1 MKYIFTLLVFL
12 FCQVVTAQSNELA
25 IQAYKDAEEAFNIGK
40 YENAL
45 SNLDIAEA
53 MLKTTN
59 PKIQGLRLKSYKQ
72 LALAD
77 STKHFSI
84 YSAYVTELQTKKS
97 DLANDA
103 VFEVA
108 NFSKEK
114 ALFLENKKNSLI
126 NPIEKITIGDSF
138 STLLKQSYN
147 MIDFENPKDENLV
160 LRYSR
165 KATIPENQI
174 GLYEIEVDKN
184 TDRIIKVTTIL
195 NYLTSSQEI
204 NKLDINGLYNE
215 KFAKFDPG
223 MVSSETQIEK
233 RNNKEYKKVITRAKI
248 DDNTLYFLNFYNL
261 NNMSYKDMKKGRIS
275 FFFTEGYEIK

>member
-103 VFEVA
+103 VFELA

-114 ALFLENKKNSLI
+114 AFFLEKKKNSLI

-138 STLLKQSYN
+138 STLLKQSYD

-165 KATIPENQI
+165 KANIPEEQI
-174 GLYEIEVDKN
+174 GLYEIEVDKK
-184 TDRIIKVTTIL
+184 TDRIIKITTIL

>member
-84 YSAYVTELQTKKS
+84 YSAYVTELKEKKL

-103 VFEVA
+103 VLELA

-114 ALFLENKKNSLI
+114 AFFLEKKKNSLI

-138 STLLKQSYN
+138 STLLKQSYD
-147 MIDFENPKDENLV
+147 MIDFENPKDEDSV

-165 KATIPENQI
+165 KANIPENQI

-184 TDRIIKVTTIL
+184 TDRIIKITTIL